1 MAIRYANESESN
13 GLHLSWAMVAV
24 MATLGISIIVGSLRL
39 GAIQQSVEINTG
51 RLDKIE
57 LNEHTRISDIARLK
71 AEQESNEHRLDTIES
86 TRPTTGE
93 LSGTTRSTEVRIE
106 GIERRVQTL
115 EAAPRAPAIAIAPPK

>member
-1 MAIRYANESESN
+1 
-13 GLHLSWAMVAV
+13 MVAV
-24 MATLGISIIVGSLRL
+24 MATVSISIIVGSLRL
-39 GAIQQSVEINTG
+39 GAVQQSVELNTV
-51 RLDKIE
+51 RLDRLE
-57 LNEHTRISDIARLK
+57 ASEHGRIADVARLK

-115 EAAPRAPAIAIAPPK
+115 EAAPRAPAILPPK